1 MTRERVE
8 ELSVDVKK
16 VQEEL
21 SMELGW
27 YRK

>member
-1 MTRERVE
+1 
-8 ELSVDVKK
+8 VDVRK